1 MGKKSVG
8 GQGEIRGEMEE
19 KWEQEES
26 FAEKM
31 QNCG

>member
-1 MGKKSVG
+1 MGKKRVEVWS
-8 GQGEIRGEMEE
+8 EIRGEMEE

-31 QNCG
+31 